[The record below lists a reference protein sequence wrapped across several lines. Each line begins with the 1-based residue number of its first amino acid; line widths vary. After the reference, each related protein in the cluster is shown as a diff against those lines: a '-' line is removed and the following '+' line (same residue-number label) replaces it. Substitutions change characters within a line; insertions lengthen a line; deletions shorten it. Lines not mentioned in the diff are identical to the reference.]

1 MNMAVAD
8 GALTQLRAW
17 LAQSD
22 FSDGGRLPP
31 ERELIEIL
39 GVSRGELR
47 KALAALEN
55 NGELWRHV
63 GKGTFIG
70 ARPVEEPTTI
80 ARVAEKSNPL
90 DVTRA
95 RILVEPVLCRE
106 AAINATGVHIDEL
119 TRCLAAQREA
129 KTWRQYENADNR
141 FHRIIAE
148 ASGNV
153 VLLALFDQLNAI
165 RRTVVWGRL
174 RDEAASPPPDH
185 HSFRQHDDIATAIR
199 ERDQDAAATLI
210 QTESGAATLA
220 RANYLDCAGIQAQDE
235 QDGVAILAALLQ
247 SGGVI
252 FTTKGLL

>member
-1 MNMAVAD
+1 MTMAD

-17 LAQSD
+17 LSQSD
-22 FSDGGRLPP
+22 FNEDGRLPP

-47 KALAALEN
+47 KALAILEG

-70 ARPVEEPTTI
+70 VKPVEEPMRI
-80 ARVAEKSNPL
+80 ALVAEKSNPL

-95 RILVEPVLCRE
+95 RILIEPVLCRE
-106 AAINATGVHIDEL
+106 AAINASGIHIDEMA
-119 TRCLAAQREA
+119 RCLSAQREA

-174 RDEAASPPPDH
+174 RDESASPPPDH
-185 HSFRQHDDIATAIR
+185 HSFSQHEDIATAIR
-199 ERDQDAAATLI
+199 ERDQDAAGNNMWLHLKQVGDRLVTHHIGRVEHNELRV
-210 QTESGAATLA
+210 G
-220 RANYLDCAGIQAQDE
+220 
-235 QDGVAILAALLQ
+235 
-247 SGGVI
+247 
-252 FTTKGLL
+252 

>member
-1 MNMAVAD
+1 MTLAD

-22 FSDGGRLPP
+22 FTEDGRLPP
-31 ERELIEIL
+31 ERELIELL

-47 KALAALEN
+47 KALAILEG

-70 ARPVEEPTTI
+70 AKPVDEPLSI
-80 ARVAEKSNPL
+80 ALVAEKSNPL

-95 RILVEPVLCRE
+95 RILIEPVLCRE
-106 AAINATGVHIDEL
+106 AAINATGMHVDEL
-119 TRCLAAQREA
+119 ARCLSAQREA

-174 RDEAASPPPDH
+174 RDESTSPPPDH
-185 HSFRQHDDIATAIR
+185 HSFSQHDDIAAAIR
-199 ERDQDAAATLI
+199 ERDQDAAGNNMWLHLKQVGDGLI
-210 QTESGAATLA
+210 SDKVGQS
-220 RANYLDCAGIQAQDE
+220 NYRELRTG
-235 QDGVAILAALLQ
+235 
-247 SGGVI
+247 
-252 FTTKGLL
+252 